1 MILMKKKIGL
11 IAIGFFLTICLTSCS
26 LGKTKVV
33 WTGGFSSDQIFKM
46 EEDSC
51 MLEEANI
58 LMANYKNQYLKD
70 YGIELW
76 ERSKSTQDY
85 SLEAYIKEVTL
96 SQLAKMTCMNL
107 LANQQKLTL
116 TEEEKNKIEIASK
129 EYFNSLTKTEVNE
142 LNVSKETVK
151 TLYEKYALATKLY
164 TELTVGVNEEVS
176 DDDARVMQVMQIVV
190 STKEKSDKVTQRLA
204 ESGDFAA
211 TANLYNEE
219 QLVEQNVSRQDVP
232 QEVEKV
238 IFMLDNEQISGS
250 IPAQGKFYFYKIV
263 NKFNKEKT
271 DEHKLDI
278 VEERAKDAFDN
289 VYEKFSKKI
298 KTEFNSSMWNNVR
311 VDFTN
316 NVKTDSFFTIFD
328 KHLGELR
335 KSR

>member
-1 MILMKKKIGL
+1 MKKKIGL
-11 IAIGFFLTICLTSCS
+11 IVISFFLTIGLTSCS

-46 EEDSC
+46 EEESC
-51 MLEEANI
+51 MLDEANI
-58 LMANYKNQYLKD
+58 LMANYKSQYMND
-70 YGIELW
+70 YGTELW
-76 ERSKSTQDY
+76 NRSKSTQDY

-116 TEEEKNKIEIASK
+116 NKEEKNKIELATK
-129 EYFNSLTKTEVNE
+129 AYYQSLTKTEVNE
-142 LNVSKETVK
+142 LNVSYDTVK
-151 TLYEKYALATKLY
+151 KLYEKYALATKLY

-190 STKEKSDKVTQRLA
+190 STKEKADKVTQRLVD
-204 ESGDFAA
+204 SKDFAA

-219 QLVEQNVSRQDVP
+219 QVIEQFVSRQDVP
-232 QEVEKV
+232 EEVEKI
-238 IFMLDNEQISGS
+238 IFNLDNEQISGS
-250 IPAQGKFYFYKIV
+250 IPAQDKFYFYKIV
-263 NKFNKEKT
+263 NKLNKEKT

-298 KTEFNSSMWNNVR
+298 KTEFNSSMWDNVR
-311 VDFTN
+311 VDFTD
-316 NVKTDSFFTIFD
+316 NVKTDSFFSTFD
-328 KHLGELR
+328 QYLGELR